1 MTRESLRESIEE
13 HFGKIPDHRVVT
25 RSTHKLVDIIAIAIL
40 AILCGADGW
49 VAIETYG
56 KAKEEWLK
64 TFLELPNGIPSHD
77 TFGRIFSQLDPEIL
91 EQNFQSWVKLI
102 TAQLGLE
109 VVAIDGKSLNGSYDR
124 ESSLKSLVMVS
135 AWSSSH
141 KLVLGQVAVK
151 QKSNEM
157 QRIRATS
164 ALHSPPLG
172 AGASAPCR
180 KTTGK
185 ALLCAQFRFY
195 SNNWI

>member
-1 MTRESLRESIEE
+1 MTKESLRESIEE
-13 HFGKIPDHRVVT
+13 HFGKIPDQRVVT
-25 RSTHKLVDIIAIAIL
+25 RSSHKLLDIIANAIL

-77 TFGRIFSQLDPEIL
+77 TFGRIFSQLEPEIL
-91 EQNFQSWVKLI
+91 EQNFQEWIKVIAGK
-102 TAQLGLE
+102 LGLK
-109 VVAIDGKSLNGSYDR
+109 VVAIDGKSLKGSYDR

-141 KLVLGQVAVK
+141 KLVLGQVAVE

-157 QRIRATS
+157 QRIRADRRLATTS
-164 ALHSPPLG
+164 EAV
-172 AGASAPCR
+172 ASRLVSRCDFLR
-180 KTTGK
+180 R
-185 ALLCAQFRFY
+185 RFPY
-195 SNNWI
+195 S